1 MAARDTRGVRR
12 DSLVANRE
20 APPIE
25 VDPSDGAVRLEGR
38 ALRCEPVDEVPLNR
52 RYLLS

>member
-1 MAARDTRGVRR
+1 MRGVRR

-25 VDPSDGAVRLEGR
+25 TDAADGTVRLDGR
-38 ALRCEPVDEVPLNR
+38 VLRCEPAAEVRLNR
-52 RYLLS
+52 RYLLR